1 MRLTV
6 YHAKRK
12 LWILGA
18 FSAFYLVLVFLQ
30 GHDTFG
36 FWHQTAEQFPS
47 LLVALLSALI
57 LSSDTENEFAKCYG
71 VSFTRLGFAHF
82 LPHILYPLVIAV
94 LAVPLYWI
102 LWHTGA
108 LHEYSLPMPDYKTL
122 FFSLFVTFFLV
133 SAFTLFVRVAIRN
146 MYVTF
151 FAFLIA
157 FSPFYNLHQNLLLKK
172 LPITM
177 AKYDIWVTG
186 LLYSEKYALTA
197 EIWLKNRLSFLGA
210 AVLFFVGA
218 LILLRQKNYE
228 NIR

>member
-12 LWILGA
+12 LWILVA
-18 FSAFYLVLVFLQ
+18 FCAFYLALVFLQ
-30 GHDTFG
+30 GHPEFS

-57 LSSDTENEFAKCYG
+57 LTSDTENEFAKCYG

-82 LPHILYPLVIAV
+82 LPHILYPLIIAG
-94 LAVPLYWI
+94 LAIPLYWI
-102 LWHTGA
+102 LWQVGA
-108 LHEYSLPMPDYKTL
+108 LHDYPLPIPDYKVL

-157 FSPFYNLHQNLLLKK
+157 FSPFYQLHNNLLLKK
-172 LPITM
+172 LPISM
-177 AKYDIWVTG
+177 AKYDIWITG
-186 LLYSEKYALTA
+186 LLYSEKYEVTA
-197 EIWLKNRLSFLGA
+197 EMWLTNRLAFLGI
-210 AVLFFVGA
+210 AVLFFIGSLV
-218 LILLRQKNYE
+218 LLRQKNYE

>member
-1 MRLTV
+1 MRLAV

-12 LWILGA
+12 LWILGS

-30 GHDTFG
+30 GHEEFS

-82 LPHILYPLVIAV
+82 LPHILYPLVIAA

-102 LWHTGA
+102 LWQAGA
-108 LHEYSLPMPDYKTL
+108 LHDYPLPIPDYKTL

-133 SAFTLFVRVAIRN
+133 SSFTLFVRVAIRN
-146 MYVTF
+146 MYATF
-151 FAFLIA
+151 FVFLIA

-197 EIWLKNRLSFLGA
+197 EIWLKNRLSFLGV